1 MQTFAESGITQ
12 AFADIISL
20 LTTAI
25 TFVTSNPWLMIL
37 VAAPVVLGII
47 AALLAIFRH

>member
-12 AFADIISL
+12 AFSDIISI

-25 TFVTSNPWLMIL
+25 TFITGNPWLMIL
-37 VAAPVVLGII
+37 IAAPIVLGII
-47 AALLAIFRH
+47 AALLSIFRH